1 MCEYHSSLNKK
12 FCYFFVNVK
21 DNKIVLNTC
30 YSCLW
35 IMNFKLLPTLLLNQT
50 SLSAISTMH
59 KRQQNPTARFYA
71 NQTFP
76 IPFPGIICVGIRFS
90 GSCACP
96 FTHLNQEK
104 VSESSSSSVKQNH
117 YIFYYYCSGKPHV
130 LLLLIHPSTSLLVR
144 LFFFVSLKLS
154 LTSKFN
160 TETFFSLLLPLCFR

>member
-12 FCYFFVNVK
+12 FCYFFVKVK
-21 DNKIVLNTC
+21 NKIVLNTC

-35 IMNFKLLPTLLLNQT
+35 IINFKLLPTLLLNQT
-50 SLSAISTMH
+50 SLSTISATH

-117 YIFYYYCSGKPHV
+117 YIFYYYCSGKPHIF
-130 LLLLIHPSTSLLVR
+130 LLLIHPSTSLLVR
-144 LFFFVSLKLS
+144 KAFFFLS
-154 LTSKFN
+154 L
-160 TETFFSLLLPLCFR
+160 